1 MRDDKVSMYQL
12 AIICILVSIVPI
24 VRYFPISLTG
34 AAGRGAWVAAILTAI
49 PAIILVCI
57 LHELLNKLKTKE
69 GKPKNL
75 NDVFDAVYG
84 KVLGKM
90 LSFIYL
96 IWILIFVA
104 AELRFFGERL
114 ISTTYIY
121 TPITFLLV
129 TMLILTFFVARGRIS
144 NFGRFAEIF
153 FELFLIIIAFVV
165 IASAS
170 NFEVKN
176 VWPIN
181 REEITGIPQA
191 ILRGTSIF
199 GTLTV
204 GMFFAEKIEDRH
216 NLKKY
221 GIISSIV
228 IVIIGLIGL
237 FVTLG
242 TFGKDLLP
250 TLAQP
255 FFMALKVISVFG
267 VIERIES
274 VFITFWVVA
283 DFILITYDIIIA
295 SNICKQR
302 FKLTKRRIAV
312 TPLVFITFILSML
325 IANNFFALQI
335 LFTKFMANIN
345 LIFGLAIPIVTYL
358 LAKARGLMKKSNCQ
372 TLEKVS

>member
-24 VRYFPISLTG
+24 VRYFPISLTDT
-34 AAGRGAWVAAILTAI
+34 AGRGAWIGALLTII
-49 PAIILVCI
+49 PAILLVCV
-57 LHELLNKLKTKE
+57 LHELINKIKSKE

-75 NDVFDAVYG
+75 NNVFDTVYG
-84 KVLGKM
+84 KVMGKI
-90 LSFIYL
+90 LSFAYL
-96 IWILIFVA
+96 LWILIFVA
-104 AELRFFGERL
+104 AQLRFFGERL

-121 TPITFLLV
+121 TPIIFLLT

-153 FELFLIIIAFVV
+153 FELFLIIIVFVV

-170 NFEVKN
+170 NFEIKN
-176 VWPIN
+176 VWPVN
-181 REEITGIPQA
+181 KQEIMGIPRA

-199 GTLTV
+199 GTLTI
-204 GMFFAEKIEDRH
+204 GMFFTEKIEDRK
-216 NLKKY
+216 NIKKY
-221 GIISSIV
+221 GIIASVV
-228 IVIIGLIGL
+228 IAIIGLIGV

-274 VFITFWVVA
+274 IFVTFWVVA
-283 DFILITYDIIIA
+283 DFILITYNIIVA

-312 TPLVFITFILSML
+312 TPLVFIIFIFAML
-325 IANNFFALQI
+325 IANNFFALQM

-345 LIFGLAIPIVTYL
+345 LIFGLAVPLITYVV
-358 LAKARGLMKKSNCQ
+358 AKARGL
-372 TLEKVS
+372 L

>member
-1 MRDDKVSMYQL
+1 MRDNKVSMYQL
-12 AIICILVSIVPI
+12 AIICILVSVVPI
-24 VRYFPISLTG
+24 VRYFPISLTNI
-34 AAGRGAWVAAILTAI
+34 AGRGAWIGALLTILPAIL
-49 PAIILVCI
+49 LVCV
-57 LHELLNKLKTKE
+57 LHELMNKLKSKE
-69 GKPKNL
+69 GNPKNL
-75 NDVFDAVYG
+75 NNVFDTVYG
-84 KVLGKM
+84 KILGKI
-90 LSFIYL
+90 LSFAYL
-96 IWILIFVA
+96 LWILIFVA
-104 AELRFFGERL
+104 AQLRFFGERL

-121 TPITFLLV
+121 TPIIFLLV
-129 TMLILTFFVARGRIS
+129 TMLILTFFVAKGRIS

-153 FELFLIIIAFVV
+153 FELFVIIIAFVV

-170 NFEVKN
+170 NFELKN

-181 REEITGIPQA
+181 KEEIMGIPMA

-199 GTLTV
+199 GTLTI
-204 GMFFAEKIEDRH
+204 GMFFAEKIEDRKSI
-216 NLKKY
+216 KKY
-221 GIISSIV
+221 GIIATLV
-228 IVIIGLIGL
+228 ITIIGLIGV

-267 VIERIES
+267 VIERIEA

-283 DFILITYDIIIA
+283 DFILITYDIIVA

-312 TPLVFITFILSML
+312 TPLVFIIFILSML

-335 LFTKFMANIN
+335 LFTKFLANIN
-345 LIFGLAIPIVTYL
+345 LIFGLAIPLTTYII
-358 LAKARGLMKKSNCQ
+358 AKARGLLQPKN
-372 TLEKVS
+372 E

>member
-1 MRDDKVSMYQL
+1 MKDDKVSMYQL

-24 VRYFPISLTG
+24 VRYFPISLTDI
-34 AAGRGAWVAAILTAI
+34 AGRGAWLSAILTII
-49 PAIILVCI
+49 PAILLVCV
-57 LHELLNKLKTKE
+57 LHELLNKLKTRD

-75 NDVFDAVYG
+75 NDVFDTVYG
-84 KVLGKM
+84 KMLGKI
-90 LSFIYL
+90 LSFAYL
-96 IWILIFVA
+96 LWMLIFVS

-121 TPITFLLV
+121 TPIIFLLA

-144 NFGRFAEIF
+144 NFGRFAELF
-153 FELFLIIIAFVV
+153 FELFVIIILFVV
-165 IASAS
+165 TSSAS
-170 NFEVKN
+170 NFEIKN

-181 REEITGIPQA
+181 REEISGILWA
-191 ILRGTSIF
+191 VLRGTSIF

-204 GMFFAEKIEDRH
+204 GMFFVEKIEDRD
-216 NLKKY
+216 NIKKY

-228 IVIIGLIGL
+228 IVIIGLIGI

-283 DFILITYDIIIA
+283 DFILITYDIIIV

-312 TPLVFITFILSML
+312 TPLVFIIFVLAML

-345 LIFGLAIPIVTYL
+345 LIFGLAVPLVTYVV
-358 LAKARGLMKKSNCQ
+358 AKARGLLNNKNR
-372 TLEKVS
+372 

>member
-1 MRDDKVSMYQL
+1 MKDDKVSMYQL

-24 VRYFPISLTG
+24 VRYFPISLTDT
-34 AAGRGAWVAAILTAI
+34 AGRGAWIGAILTVI
-49 PAIILVCI
+49 PAMLLVCV
-57 LHELLNKLKTKE
+57 LHELLNKLKLKGE
-69 GKPKNL
+69 NQKNL
-75 NDVFDAVYG
+75 NDVFDTVYG
-84 KVLGKM
+84 KVLGKV

-96 IWILIFVA
+96 LWILIFIA

-121 TPITFLLV
+121 TPIVFLLV

-153 FELFLIIIAFVV
+153 FELFIIIIVFVV
-165 IASAS
+165 IASSS
-170 NFEVKN
+170 NFELKN

-181 REEITGIPQA
+181 RQELMGIPNA

-204 GMFFAEKIEDRH
+204 GMFFADKIEDRQ
-216 NLKKY
+216 NIKKY
-221 GIISSIV
+221 GIISSVV
-228 IVIIGLIGL
+228 IVIIGLVGI

-312 TPLVFITFILSML
+312 TPLAFIIFILSML

-345 LIFGLAIPIVTYL
+345 LIFGLAIPLITYL
-358 LAKARGLMKKSNCQ
+358 VAKARGLIKKGNIES
-372 TLEKVS
+372 LEKTS

>member
-12 AIICILVSIVPI
+12 AIICILVSVVPI
-24 VRYFPISLTG
+24 VRYFPITLTDT
-34 AAGRGAWVAAILTAI
+34 AGRGAWIAAVFTVI
-49 PAIILVCI
+49 PAILLVCV
-57 LHELLNKLKTKE
+57 LHGILNKLKTKE

-84 KVLGKM
+84 KVFGKI

-96 IWILIFVA
+96 LWILIFVS

-121 TPITFLLV
+121 TPIVFLLI
-129 TMLILTFFVARGRIS
+129 TMLILTYFVARGRIS

-153 FELFLIIIAFVV
+153 FELFIIIIAFVV
-165 IASAS
+165 IASSS
-170 NFEVKN
+170 NFELEN
-176 VWPIN
+176 VWSIN
-181 REEITGIPQA
+181 RQEIMGLPQA

-204 GMFFAEKIEDRH
+204 GMFFADKVEDR
-216 NLKKY
+216 NNIKKY

-228 IVIIGLIGL
+228 IVIIGLIGI

-255 FFMALKVISVFG
+255 FFMSLKVISVFG

-312 TPLVFITFILSML
+312 TPLVFIIFILSML

-345 LIFGLAIPIVTYL
+345 LIFGLAIPILTCTI
-358 LAKARGLMKKSNCQ
+358 AKVRGLIINDN
-372 TLEKVS
+372 

>member
-1 MRDDKVSMYQL
+1 MRDDKVSMYQV

-24 VRYFPISLTG
+24 VRYFPISLTD
-34 AAGRGAWVAAILTAI
+34 AAGRGAWIGAILIVI
-49 PAIILVCI
+49 PAILLVCV
-57 LHELLNKLKTKE
+57 LHELINKLKTKD
-69 GKPKNL
+69 GSIKNL
-75 NDVFDAVYG
+75 NDVFDTVYG
-84 KVLGKM
+84 KIFGKI

-96 IWILIFVA
+96 IWILIFVS

-121 TPITFLLV
+121 TPIMFLLV

-153 FELFLIIIAFVV
+153 FELFVIIIVFVV

-170 NFEVKN
+170 NFELKN

-181 REEITGIPQA
+181 REEITGIPSA

-204 GMFFAEKIEDRH
+204 GMFLGNKIEDRK
-216 NLKKY
+216 NIKKY
-221 GIISSIV
+221 GIMATVV
-228 IVIIGLIGL
+228 IGIIGLIGI

-283 DFILITYDIIIA
+283 DFILITYNILIA

-312 TPLVFITFILSML
+312 TPLVFITFILAML

-345 LIFGLAIPIVTYL
+345 LIFGLAVPLVTYII
-358 LAKARGLMKKSNCQ
+358 AKARGLLQPKN
-372 TLEKVS
+372 E

>member
-12 AIICILVSIVPI
+12 GIICILVSIVPI
-24 VRYFPISLTG
+24 VRYFPLSLTF
-34 AAGRGAWVAAILTAI
+34 AAGRGAWIGAILTAI
-49 PAIILVCI
+49 PAIVLVCI
-57 LHELLNKLKTKE
+57 LHELLNNLKTKE
-69 GKPKNL
+69 GNPKNL
-75 NDVFDAVYG
+75 NNVFDTVYG
-84 KVLGKM
+84 NVFGRI
-90 LSFIYL
+90 LSFVYL
-96 IWILIFVA
+96 VWMLIFVS

-121 TPITFLLV
+121 TPIIFLLV
-129 TMLILTFFVARGRIS
+129 TMLMLTFFVARGRIS

-165 IASAS
+165 IASSS
-170 NFEVKN
+170 NFEIKN

-181 REEITGIPQA
+181 KEEITGIPNA

-199 GTLTV
+199 STLTV
-204 GMFFAEKIEDRH
+204 GMFFADKIEDRQ
-216 NLKKY
+216 NIKKY
-221 GIISSIV
+221 GIISSFV
-228 IVIIGLIGL
+228 IVIIGLIGIY
-237 FVTLG
+237 VTLG

-250 TLAQP
+250 TFAQP

-283 DFILITYDIIIA
+283 DFILITYEIIIA

-312 TPLVFITFILSML
+312 TPLVIIVFILSML

-345 LIFGLAIPIVTYL
+345 LIFGLAIPFTTYII
-358 LAKARGLMKKSNCQ
+358 AKARGLLETKK
-372 TLEKVS
+372 E